1 MLWKIDF
8 LKHTENILY
17 KISVGLQTNPKL
29 GELNVCI
36 YFFLN
41 LQSDTNNNFLADK

>member
-36 YFFLN
+36 F
-41 LQSDTNNNFLADK
+41 DTNNNFLADK